1 MKDLDSF
8 LKKDALDFVNRIY
21 RGKLGKQAVDFKN
34 LSVQELKNGLNFYK
48 RLGNLKNIKDLDKLV
63 INELKQNKAVNSF
76 VSDLL
81 GGVTDNMLVI
91 EYGHETTYWQQ
102 KGHLEAEAIAH
113 FFEVVGS
120 GGERLKMLKTCF
132 PFSFAY
138 FVGFIKD
145 I

>member
-1 MKDLDSF
+1 MVRFSHDTQIVLW
-8 LKKDALDFVNRIY
+8 LDFY
-21 RGKLGKQAVDFKN
+21 
-34 LSVQELKNGLNFYK
+34 
-48 RLGNLKNIKDLDKLV
+48 V
-63 INELKQNKAVNSF
+63 IHH
-76 VSDLL
+76 
-81 GGVTDNMLVI
+81 GVTDNMLVI